1 MSPSVGWQ
9 GEPRNL
15 AYRPRARLD
24 EQGAA
29 RVSVRHPEAMGC
41 VATHP
46 PGALCVHE
54 IAQPRIL
61 EREQRRRTPEFTQLE
76 DAQFAV
82 ETPEVSGLPVE
93 TRSDTRVVRARHLVS
108 QSADGNPATI
118 RQVAHLDKIPVNP
131 DLSQRCTA
139 RLERRIEI
147 QPKIGIGFAGAGDPL
162 KRGGVLLRARLAVRA
177 P

>member
-46 PGALCVHE
+46 PGTLCVHE

-61 EREQRRRTPEFTQLE
+61 EREQRRRTPELTQLE

-82 ETPEVSGLPVE
+82 ETRYPMEWASKRQAQAALRWAGKVREACRGL
-93 TRSDTRVVRARHLVS
+93 L
-108 QSADGNPATI
+108 G
-118 RQVAHLDKIPVNP
+118 L
-131 DLSQRCTA
+131 
-139 RLERRIEI
+139 
-147 QPKIGIGFAGAGDPL
+147 
-162 KRGGVLLRARLAVRA
+162 
-177 P
+177 